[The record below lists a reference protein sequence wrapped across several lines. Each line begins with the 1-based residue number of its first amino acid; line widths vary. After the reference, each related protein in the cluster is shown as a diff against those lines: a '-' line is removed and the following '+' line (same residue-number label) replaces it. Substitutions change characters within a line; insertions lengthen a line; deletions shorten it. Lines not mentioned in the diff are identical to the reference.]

1 MNPFRFTIASLLV
14 AVAVVAL
21 DTVWIKHLLTTHR
34 SALGFAVEGADC
46 GLFLMANV
54 LPFGLCAILS
64 GRGDRRFFLGF
75 VVGGLAAALAF
86 ASCTWLAPDAVRT
99 VAGAAL
105 DPVWNLLLGWVPNGT
120 IGGLVAMMLFL
131 AAGLGAPQLLIA
143 SACGIQARR
152 VFRRYHPDGPR
163 PGDEAPTGIAPGG
176 GDRTAS
182 ERSLVPSGRV
192 VVAV

>member
-21 DTVWIKHLLTTHR
+21 DTMWIKYLLTTHR

-54 LPFGLCAILS
+54 LPFGLYAMLS
-64 GRGDRRFFLGF
+64 GSGDRRFLIGF
-75 VVGGLAAALAF
+75 VAGGLAAALAF
-86 ASCTWLAPDAVRT
+86 ACCTWLAPDAVRR

-105 DPVWNLLLGWVPNGT
+105 DPLWNLLFDWVPNGT

-131 AAGLGAPQLLIA
+131 TAGLGAPQLLIA
-143 SACGIQARR
+143 SACGLQARR
-152 VFRRYHPDGPR
+152 VFRRHHSNGHR
-163 PGDEAPTGIAPGG
+163 PADEAPTGIAPGG
-176 GDRTAS
+176 GDRTTS
-182 ERSLVPSGRV
+182 ERSLVPSGCV